1 MSGLF
6 VNLVFCE
13 YYIIV
18 VVFSKLH
25 YSRLMLLHYSI
36 FCSDLENNVRF
47 YLFVRFYR
55 DIVEF
60 YSSICTKKMALRHL
74 FNFELIIKDYLSFH
88 FHKHLSLL
96 QDIEYDL
103 IA

>member
-1 MSGLF
+1 MSGLL

-47 YLFVRFYR
+47 CLFVRFYR
-55 DIVEF
+55 GIVRILF
-60 YSSICTKKMALRHL
+60 IDLHKKMALRHL

-103 IA
+103 IT